1 MRKKVRLSNFE
12 IKTIKETAMEVF
24 GEGAK
29 VYIFGSRTDTKRKGG
44 DIDILIKTEREV
56 TLDQKL
62 TFLARLEL
70 KGIERKVDLIVLSPN
85 MEIKGIHKEALKTG
99 IEI

>member
-1 MRKKVRLSNFE
+1 VRKKVRLSDFE
-12 IKTIKETAMEVF
+12 IKTIKETAREVF
-24 GEGAK
+24 GGGAK

-44 DIDILIKTEREV
+44 DIDIFIKTEREV

-70 KGIERKVDLIVLSPN
+70 KGIERKIDLLVLSPDT
-85 MEIKGIHKEALKTG
+85 EVKDIHKEALRTG